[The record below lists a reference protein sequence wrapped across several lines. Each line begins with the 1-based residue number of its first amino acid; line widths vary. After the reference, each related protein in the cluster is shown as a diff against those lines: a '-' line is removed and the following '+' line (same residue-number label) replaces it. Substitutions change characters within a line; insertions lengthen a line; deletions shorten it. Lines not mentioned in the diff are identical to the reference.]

1 MTDQGSP
8 ASNPLAGDVPP
19 LPTDG
24 PTEGAQP
31 PAVGGPTAPAVGVL
45 PTDGPTEGGH
55 PPAVGGPVAPAVG
68 AVPSAVGGA
77 FPTGGASYLPTVGEA
92 PPTGEAL
99 NPSTGRAATSVMH
112 WALAQAHP
120 LLEPLFRSLARRYH
134 RLDKTQPW
142 SKWDL
147 SRAISGSEV
156 PMRQLRDTFRH
167 FFITALERGD
177 SYETLDSTG
186 TALSRLLEVIPPAW
200 QHQWLSTVHQHEQ
213 RHGEGAPGLLA
224 ALVAAHLIAR
234 KTEIRKAA
242 KAALDGLYGAPQGT
256 DETPSA
262 FMNRLRDLARDTQA
276 HYLPELQM
284 NPDTTVQGVWFLW
297 RLRPE
302 IRDYLIHSNDAGH
315 PDPPALLYT
324 ADTILDLDAR
334 LEHDYGYTAFCLAR
348 RSPHVQALTAIEGL
362 PGATPPRDGQRARNR
377 RPAAEPVSPEARQ
390 AARERL
396 WDRYGTGPR
405 RAPRRLPREGSE
417 AAQAFQDTI
426 LARVCYLC
434 LASDHTMRDCPS
446 AGQVR
451 AEWSA
456 FREEVMKGRPS
467 TPNQPSP
474 SQ

>member
-8 ASNPLAGDVPP
+8 ASNPPEGDVPP
-19 LPTDG
+19 PPTDG
-24 PTEGAQP
+24 PAVGTEP
-31 PAVGGPTAPAVGVL
+31 PAVGGPTAPAVGA
-45 PTDGPTEGGH
+45 H
-55 PPAVGGPVAPAVG
+55 
-68 AVPSAVGGA
+68 PSAVGGA

-92 PPTGEAL
+92 PPTGEVS
-99 NPSTGRAATSVMH
+99 NPSTGRASTSVMQ
-112 WALAQAHP
+112 WALAQALP
-120 LLEPLFRSLARRYH
+120 LLEPQFQRLALRYR
-134 RLDKTQPW
+134 RLDKPQPW
-142 SKWDL
+142 AKWEL

-156 PMRQLRDTFRH
+156 PMRQLRDTFRN
-167 FFITALERGD
+167 FFIAALEQGD
-177 SYETLDSTG
+177 SYETLDSSG

-200 QHQWLSTVHQHEQ
+200 RPQWLSTVDQHEQ
-213 RHGEGAPGLLA
+213 RHGEGARGLLA

-262 FMNRLRDLARDTQA
+262 FMNRLRGLARDTQA
-276 HYLPELQM
+276 HYLPELRM
-284 NPDTTVQGVWFLW
+284 NPDTTVQGAWFLW

-302 IRDYLIHSNDAGH
+302 IRDYLFHSHDAGH
-315 PDPPALLYT
+315 PDPPALLYD

-334 LEHDYGYTAFCLAR
+334 LEHDHGYKAFCLTR

-377 RPAAEPVSPEARQ
+377 RPAPEPVSPEARQ

-405 RAPRRLPREGSE
+405 NAPRRLPREGPE

-434 LASDHTMRDCPS
+434 LASDHTMRGCPS
-446 AGQVR
+446 AGDVR

-456 FREEVMKGRPS
+456 FRQAVMKSRPS
-467 TPNQPSP
+467 APSQPSP
-474 SQ
+474 SK